1 MRNIRT
7 RNARLIAVAAATAV
21 VGAAVVGTGTPAFA
35 VVLPTITKLSVPAA
49 EAVATAV
56 TILVTGKGFSVSAPT
71 VTVAGAASTVAVIND
86 TQLVATVASGAV
98 PLTDTVGRVS
108 VTTSAGANADTAAD
122 DFAFLLKYD
131 GTIAAAKLNPFGK
144 SVFPVALT
152 AGTAGANL
160 TAFKANKVTATVGG
174 ATASVTWVNNTSV
187 NITAPAGTPSNTAPA
202 VILYRNGVVGA
213 TITGSAKY
221 AAIVTKLSVTS
232 GPLAGGGTVTVT
244 GKGFTGST
252 GWKFGLS
259 DATTPSTTAE
269 TLSANAA
276 TCTITNDTSAS
287 CTVPAAP
294 KDGGV
299 VAGPVA
305 AAAAPGAVTVSF
317 TPAASVAYA
326 ATAAASYLYT
336 DLV

>member
-7 RNARLIAVAAATAV
+7 RNARLIAVVSATAV
-21 VGAAVVGTGTPAFA
+21 VGAAVVGTATPAFA
-35 VVLPTITKLSVPAA
+35 TVLPTITKLSVPAA
-49 EAVATAV
+49 EATATAV

-98 PLTDTVGRVS
+98 PTVDTVGRVS

-122 DFAFLLKYD
+122 DFSFLLKYD

-144 SVFPVALT
+144 SVFPVVLT

-174 ATASVTWVNNTSV
+174 AVATVAWVDNTHVSL
-187 NITAPAGTPSNTAPA
+187 TAPAGTPSNTAPA
-202 VILYRNGVVGA
+202 VILYRNGVTGA

-221 AAIVTKLSVTS
+221 AAVITKLSVTS

-244 GKGFTGST
+244 GKGFTGAT
-252 GWKFGLS
+252 AWKFGLTS
-259 DATTPSTTAE
+259 TAAAGSPATPA
-269 TLSANAA
+269 ANAA

-287 CTVPAAP
+287 CTIPAAP
-294 KDGGV
+294 KDGGLV
-299 VAGPVA
+299 SAGA
-305 AAAAPGAVTVSF
+305 AAAIAGSVSVSF
-317 TPAASVAYA
+317 TPAASAAYA
-326 ATAAASYLYT
+326 ATAASTYLYT
-336 DLV
+336 DIV